1 MVMTFGCNLFILHL
15 EAGVQGILNVKIAIV
30 IAIAIVVSLND
41 CDRYSFGIEDRIADI
56 VTHTNLPN
64 IAV

>member
-30 IAIAIVVSLND
+30 IAIAINKITEL
-41 CDRYSFGIEDRIADI
+41 
-56 VTHTNLPN
+56 
-64 IAV
+64 